1 MIICVYKGGTS
12 RSWPAETRRPRR
24 SRRRALF
31 EAAARLGRECWWVVG
46 EQAGRKLHPKVESDI
61 SIDSESLELPRS
73 DHERPAHDAV
83 VGFQRGVGHPGV
95 QQQAAHDAVALVA
108 ASAQACE
115 AVPESNPRG
124 KCPGCQ
130 TGGNPACLELQKTK
144 GTADEG
150 GCRMSGGIFQG
161 AENVNGPWN
170 NLATVPTTTPVAE
183 ESWTSLPS
191 ADSTPYSHVRYMSA
205 PLGFCNV
212 AEVEFYGA
220 SVWGWSLVGAALVG
234 TVVYLVGGVAFGRKL
249 RGKAD
254 AAAGGLAAHPH
265 YSRFVMVHGL
275 VMDGVAFARGQG
287 RRPGGGGGRGGGGG
301 YTRVVKEGG
310 ARDGTGRDRGDSGK
324 EGSKRSS
331 KKEKKQRRKESRNA
345 DPSGATA
352 AAPAA
357 AAPAAAA
364 AAAAVVAAP
373 KLAAPASG
381 ARQSTAGDGGRWVH
395 VPT

>member
-1 MIICVYKGGTS
+1 
-12 RSWPAETRRPRR
+12 
-24 SRRRALF
+24 
-31 EAAARLGRECWWVVG
+31 
-46 EQAGRKLHPKVESDI
+46 
-61 SIDSESLELPRS
+61 
-73 DHERPAHDAV
+73 
-83 VGFQRGVGHPGV
+83 
-95 QQQAAHDAVALVA
+95 
-108 ASAQACE
+108 
-115 AVPESNPRG
+115 
-124 KCPGCQ
+124 
-130 TGGNPACLELQKTK
+130 
-144 GTADEG
+144 
-150 GCRMSGGIFQG
+150 MSGGIFQG

-170 NLATVPTTTPVAE
+170 DLATVPTTTPVAE

-301 YTRVVKEGG
+301 GYTRVVKEGG

-324 EGSKRSS
+324 EGSKRSP
-331 KKEKKQRRKESRNA
+331 KKEKKQRRKESRSA

-357 AAPAAAA
+357 AAPAAAAAA